1 MDIDVVSFGET
12 MLRFLPTSE
21 ERIEHSRAFQ
31 VYVAGSESNTL
42 ACLARLGMKTTWLS
56 ALPLNPLG
64 KHIETELLRHG
75 VNTAR
80 VVWMG
85 EHERV
90 GTFYTEEAPSP
101 LGVQLYYDR
110 GYSACTL
117 VDPEKI
123 PYATLKNARMLHLT
137 GITPAL
143 SSNTREIFRRLLY
156 AANECQLPISFDVNY
171 RSKLWSATEAAM
183 DIEEACRQA
192 NLLFCTRTDA
202 IKLWG
207 LSGSPEAILRGLEKR
222 FVNKDKDKT
231 IILTLG
237 SDGAAQLEHGVF
249 STESAFPTE
258 GAMRFGSGDAFSAG
272 FLYAYLGG
280 ELYHDIREGQQS
292 TPLTLGNAFAALK
305 RCIAG
310 DIAVI
315 SQQDVRT
322 FFQRRENQHFR

>member
-1 MDIDVVSFGET
+1 MDIDVVSFGES
-12 MLRFLPTSE
+12 MLRFLPTNE
-21 ERIEHSRAFQ
+21 DRIESSKAFQ

-56 ALPLNPLG
+56 ALPRNPLG
-64 KHIETELLRHG
+64 KHIEAELLRHS
-75 VNTAR
+75 VNTAH

-110 GYSACTL
+110 SYSACTL
-117 VDPEKI
+117 VEPEKI
-123 PYATLKNARMLHLT
+123 PYSILKDARLLHLT

-143 SSNTREIFRRLLY
+143 SNNAREIFKRLLRV
-156 AANECQLPISFDVNY
+156 ANEYQLPISFDVNY
-171 RSKLWSATEAAM
+171 RSKLWSAAEAAVG
-183 DIEEACRQA
+183 IEEACRQA
-192 NLLFCTRTDA
+192 SLLFCTRADA

-207 LSGSPEAILRGLEKR
+207 LSGSPESILRGLEKR
-222 FVNKDKDKT
+222 FVNKDEDKT

-237 SDGAAQLEHGVF
+237 GDGAAQLEHGMF
-249 STESAFPTE
+249 IYEAAFPTN

-272 FLYAYLGG
+272 YLYAYLGG
-280 ELYHDIREGQQS
+280 TLYHDIRSEHQS

-315 SQQDVRT
+315 SQQDVRS
-322 FFQRRENQHFR
+322 FFQRGEDQHFR